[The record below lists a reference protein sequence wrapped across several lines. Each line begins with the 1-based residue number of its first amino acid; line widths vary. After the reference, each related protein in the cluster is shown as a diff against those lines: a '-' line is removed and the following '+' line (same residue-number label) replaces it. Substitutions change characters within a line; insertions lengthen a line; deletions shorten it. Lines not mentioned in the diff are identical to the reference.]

1 MPGGVV
7 PGRLL
12 DVVIKLLAASLTVG
26 FVLALFEINPWSYL
40 GPLGGLSQD
49 AIALGARLFH
59 WAWTYVILGAAVVVP
74 IWLIYVLLTYLRR
87 R

>member
-1 MPGGVV
+1 MAGRAV
-7 PGRLL
+7 PAKLL
-12 DVVIKLLAASLTVG
+12 DVVIKLLVASLAVG
-26 FVLALFEINPWSYL
+26 FVLDLFDVNPWSYM

-49 AIALGARLFH
+49 AIALGARLFR

>member
-1 MPGGVV
+1 MPAK
-7 PGRLL
+7 LL
-12 DVVIKLLAASLTVG
+12 DVVIKLLVVSLAVG
-26 FVLALFEINPWSYL
+26 FVLALFEINPWAYL

-49 AIALGARLFH
+49 AIALGARLFR

-74 IWLIYVLLTYLRR
+74 AWLVYVLLTYLRR